1 MKKTISIIISAIII
15 IHNILF
21 GITVYAKVYTIISPY
36 EGTADCFCFGS
47 WHLEDFK
54 MTEEKNNYNHQLTI
68 SKESTSFSV
77 RQTPLFFNCIY
88 ALMQLRN

>member
-15 IHNILF
+15 IQNVLF

-36 EGTADCFCFGS
+36 EVTADRFCFGS

-54 MTEEKNNYNHQLTI
+54 MTEGKNNYNHQLTI
-68 SKESTSFSV
+68 K
-77 RQTPLFFNCIY
+77 
-88 ALMQLRN
+88 